1 MTPAKTRRPT
11 MPITLSTATPR
22 IAPPAAASAP
32 AVVRP
37 SRNAGRTAR
46 EVPSPITNALA
57 VVIPP
62 NSALLA
68 SVGPEAPTLG
78 AGWTAYDLAAHLAV
92 RDRVPA
98 AWPGIALSRFA
109 GQADRV
115 REQFKADHPF
125 GEVVALVRRGAPAWS
140 PMGAPVL

>member
-1 MTPAKTRRPT
+1 VSAANQLRPRCGYAG
-11 MPITLSTATPR
+11 PVISH
-22 IAPPAAASAP
+22 AAAE
-32 AVVRP
+32 
-37 SRNAGRTAR
+37 RTA
-46 EVPSPITNALA
+46 LCD
-57 VVIPP
+57 
-62 NSALLA
+62 LLD
-68 SVGPEAPTLG
+68 SVGPEAPTLCER
-78 AGWTAYDLAAHLAV
+78 WTAYDLAAHLAV

-140 PMGAPVL
+140 PMGAPVLRDLTNLVEYVVHHEDVRRAQPDWVPRAVP